1 LRQALG
7 LGQQPLKISA
17 ESLSDLARFSVKK
30 KFGCAMLRD
39 PDIIS
44 ALFGRD
50 HRLTTAALEGGV
62 RLHLVKGA
70 FRSLKGRDGVR
81 ARKRPEVEDAMWQQ
95 VEFLMENGAAEWV
108 DRGTKTFDCTPVVI
122 SSPFLHPKVD
132 EATYDVSIRAHSR
145 FIVNMKPTVNLVT
158 ASEKFRQD
166 DVEAVRQMITADAF
180 LAKFDQ
186 VQAYHQTPIFP
197 AHRQLCRFHIFDP
210 ASKRWRVGQ
219 LHCLTM
225 GLSPSA
231 RIQTQLGSAVIKL
244 LQQNGGRAC
253 IKIDDWLFA
262 GDSAAETL
270 RSTWIALAVLVAMGS
285 CVHFDPSK
293 SHFKPTRSLE
303 YIGVSWRTATSKEN
317 PWGLCVM
324 PDPKVTKFLSAVSWM
339 RARLQTE
346 GRLSSRAW
354 LKKFGIVASALDC
367 IPALWLYTR
376 RLAAVGR
383 FLAAAG
389 LDTETLVPQEL
400 INDAEVDLA
409 FWLSTDSS
417 EWNGAP
423 LLKLPAMA
431 FAHADSSLWASGLFA
446 PADYLCSNRNPEAV
460 DWSEFWNGEEQSGE
474 REHINPK
481 ELRGSC
487 RRLIELI
494 RHRDYRRIVLGVGLD
509 STVALAYYPRLHGR
523 KWGGRQVARSDDT
536 WELFQECKSRQLIIT
551 SVHVPGEEMLA
562 DAASRRKVSISDFA
576 LSAQAFRAI
585 MTHFGALGDVQLD
598 LFADAATKKCPR
610 YVSKNVDSRA
620 VWTNAFARSWRG
632 LRAFAN
638 PPLKLIPQIVAKF
651 EADEG
656 SRLILVAPLFWNNTL
671 QRILRC
677 CRGPPLILPRH
688 SEAFA
693 PPLGWQ
699 QTREHQLL
707 PSARVSK
714 DHWTWIAFDLSPAR
728 CDVEEPAGA
737 RSRWS
742 SGSGKMLE
750 LTWTGTGGYLP
761 SSSERAQ
768 RICKLLRA
776 CMTS

>member
-1 LRQALG
+1 
-7 LGQQPLKISA
+7 
-17 ESLSDLARFSVKK
+17 
-30 KFGCAMLRD
+30 MLQD
-39 PDIIS
+39 PDVII
-44 ALFGRD
+44 ALFGRE
-50 HRLTTAALEGGV
+50 HRLSTAALEGGM
-62 RLHLVKGA
+62 RLHLEQGA
-70 FRSLKGRDGVR
+70 FRSLKGRDGAR
-81 ARKRPEVEDAMWQQ
+81 ARKSPEVESAMWEQ
-95 VEFLMENGAAEWV
+95 VEFLVQNGAAEWV
-108 DRGTKTFDCTPVVI
+108 DRDTTTYACTPVVI
-122 SSPFLHPKVD
+122 SSPFLHPKVQMAD
-132 EATYDVSIRAHSR
+132 YDVSNRAHSR
-145 FIVNMKPTVNLVT
+145 FIVNMKPTVNQVT
-158 ASEKFRQD
+158 VAEKFRQD
-166 DVEAVRQMITADAF
+166 DVESVRQMISADAF

-210 ASKRWRVGQ
+210 KRGRWRVGQ
-219 LHCLTM
+219 LRCLTM

-262 GDSAAETL
+262 GGSAAETL

-285 CVHFDPSK
+285 CIHFDPAK
-293 SHFKPTRSLE
+293 SHFQPTRSLE
-303 YIGVSWRTATSKEN
+303 YIGVDWRTATSKEN

-324 PDPKVTKFLSAVSWM
+324 PAPKVAKFLGAVRWM
-339 RARLQTE
+339 RARLQN
-346 GRLSSRAW
+346 GDRLSSRAW

-389 LDTETLVPQEL
+389 LDTETLVPEEL
-400 INDAEVDLA
+400 AADSEVDLA
-409 FWLSTDSS
+409 FWLNTDSS

-446 PADYLCSNRNPEAV
+446 PADYLCSNRNPEEV
-460 DWSEFWNGEEQSGE
+460 DWSEFWNGEEQDGE

-523 KWGGRQVARSDDT
+523 KWGGRQAARSDDT
-536 WELFQECKSRQLIIT
+536 WELFQECKARQLIIT

-576 LSAQAFRAI
+576 LSEQAFHAI
-585 MTHFGALGDVQLD
+585 MTHFGALEEVQLD

-620 VWTNAFARSWRG
+620 AWTNAFARSWKG
-632 LRAFAN
+632 IRAFAN
-638 PPLKLIPQIVAKF
+638 PPLKLIPQIMAKF
-651 EADEG
+651 EADGG

-677 CRGPPLILPRH
+677 CRGPPLMLPLH

-714 DHWTWIAFDLSPAR
+714 DHWTWIAFDLSPAS
-728 CDVEEPAGA
+728 CSDGEPAGP
-737 RSRWS
+737 RPHWS
-742 SGSGKMLE
+742 SDSGRMLE
-750 LTWTGTGGYLP
+750 LTWTDTGGYSP
-761 SSSERAQ
+761 SISTRAERIS
-768 RICKLLRA
+768 RLLRA